1 MFFRQV
7 ENVVIE
13 SFCHLFSI
21 GLTVRLILLENVLT
35 SVLYFVTQI
44 MSRER
49 KYNVENKVL
58 KL

>member
-13 SFCHLFSI
+13 SFCHLFSV
-21 GLTVRLILLENVLT
+21 GVTVRLILLENVLT

>member
-1 MFFRQV
+1 M

-13 SFCHLFSI
+13 SFCHLFSV
-21 GLTVRLILLENVLT
+21 GVTVRLILLENVLT